1 MRKIIAKIFCRMRNA
16 YYLCT
21 VFMIER
27 APKIRKIGEKTM
39 FNILYNMIM
48 VKTRSSRTIKVSNEN
63 KAKLAKMFN
72 CTERMVYKALCFES
86 QTLLARKIQHV
97 ARNEMGGWIEAAV
110 REDEIF
116 YDTMDGGERVMRQY
130 FGNGAVL
137 EISLETGIGVV
148 TFNGENV
155 KHFEKVYVDDIPG
168 IQSIALGLSK

>member
-1 MRKIIAKIFCRMRNA
+1 MNVR
-16 YYLCT
+16 
-21 VFMIER
+21 
-27 APKIRKIGEKTM
+27 PKIRNFEEIAKERIK
-39 FNILYNMIM
+39 FNIIRQVIM

-116 YDTMDGGERVMRQY
+116 YDTTEDGRHFMRQY

-137 EISLETGIGVV
+137 EVSMDTGDGVV
-148 TFNGENV
+148 KFKGEAREHYDDV
-155 KHFEKVYVDDIPG
+155 LVMDIPR
-168 IQSIALGLSK
+168 IQEYARSMR